1 MSTFIG
7 EVYSQIEQY
16 ELHDLRERLNN
27 ILESSVYG
35 SAPMEDTQDAIEEV
49 WQEIEDYI
57 ESMKIPPEE
66 EELLLHHPNM
76 CV

>member
-7 EVYSQIEQY
+7 ELYDQIEKH

-27 ILESSVYG
+27 ILECFVYH
-35 SAPMEDTQDAIEEV
+35 SAPMEDAHDAIDEV
-49 WQEIEDYI
+49 WKEVDDYI
-57 ESMKIPPEE
+57 ESLKVPPEE